1 MGQIRNVI
9 MIVAIT
15 AAMAI
20 ATVVFTYLFDL
31 IPTASEN
38 HVAKFLAEFAVT
50 SYEPM
55 L

>member
-20 ATVVFTYLFDL
+20 ATVVFTYLFDS
-31 IPTASEN
+31 IPKVPEN
-38 HVAKFLAEFAVT
+38 DVAKFLAGFAVT
-50 SYEPM
+50 NYEPR